1 MVPEEAHPYICQ
13 NREQCV
19 VCNGPNEEEPL
30 YCVSC
35 KVGWTLQP
43 VEGEESAGYCQPDN
57 FEEILPEEAHK
68 YLCQNRGG
76 CKTCNAE
83 NPLLCDECNDEWT
96 LQELEGEEGEGTGQG
111 YCVPDNLAVL

>member
-1 MVPEEAHPYICQ
+1 MVPEEAQPYLCK
-13 NREQCV
+13 NREQCKT
-19 VCNGPNEEEPL
+19 CNPEMPL
-30 YCVSC
+30 YCDEC
-35 KVGWTLQP
+35 NDEFTLRK
-43 VEGEESAGYCQPDN
+43 VEGEESGGYCTPDN
-57 FEEILPEEAHK
+57 LEEILPEEAHK

-111 YCVPDNLAVL
+111 YCVPDNLADL